1 MENKSFAIEGI
12 IYFITNMFCC
22 KVPLNI
28 WFIVYCTIK
37 EYEDNRWIILRAKD
51 RILGLKLGQSEEDK
65 KAQLLAEKQKE
76 KDKQLKENILSDFL
90 SRSNKW

>member
-1 MENKSFAIEGI
+1 
-12 IYFITNMFCC
+12 
-22 KVPLNI
+22 
-28 WFIVYCTIK
+28 
-37 EYEDNRWIILRAKD
+37 
-51 RILGLKLGQSEEDK
+51 LKLGQSEEDK

>member
-1 MENKSFAIEGI
+1 MFNIEHNGELSESE
-12 IYFITNMFCC
+12 
-22 KVPLNI
+22 K
-28 WFIVYCTIK
+28 
-37 EYEDNRWIILRAKD
+37 LRAKD

>member
-1 MENKSFAIEGI
+1 MYAGPIRQKLFNIEHNGELSESE
-12 IYFITNMFCC
+12 
-22 KVPLNI
+22 K
-28 WFIVYCTIK
+28 
-37 EYEDNRWIILRAKD
+37 LRAKD